1 MMPPKGCCETRIGPR
16 PAGREGLK
24 KGLGGQKI
32 RRIAIEITWIFFFLK
47 ILLSHIANVS
57 NLFSAF
63 ELVLAKSCFHLP
75 FGDDIPFDV

>member
-1 MMPPKGCCETRIGPR
+1 MD
-16 PAGREGLK
+16 
-24 KGLGGQKI
+24 
-32 RRIAIEITWIFFFLK
+32 FFFLK

>member
-1 MMPPKGCCETRIGPR
+1 MMPPQGCCETRIGPR

-24 KGLGGQKI
+24 KRSWRSKDSEDWN
-32 RRIAIEITWIFFFLK
+32 RNNMDFFFLK